1 MTNIINRFKN
11 SGMVHQGT
19 QWFWFKTNKNSLFSL
34 KDFLSFRNLNVHIS
48 FFDWQYLRNRFV
60 HVCVSVISLSKVW
73 TIEFRTVWTIAV
85 LSSLHELHSRQI
97 HNKMKWPFFH
107 IAGDNIKEIQTL
119 KSQTLKCKEDKK
131 YQQRRR
137 VSFGT
142 MLVKRRSSNLPG
154 TSFHIP
160 MHQKKP
166 MQQFKTIK

>member
-1 MTNIINRFKN
+1 MT
-11 SGMVHQGT
+11 
-19 QWFWFKTNKNSLFSL
+19 L
-34 KDFLSFRNLNVHIS
+34 
-48 FFDWQYLRNRFV
+48 
-60 HVCVSVISLSKVW
+60 
-73 TIEFRTVWTIAV
+73 
-85 LSSLHELHSRQI
+85 
-97 HNKMKWPFFH
+97 FH

-119 KSQTLKCKEDKK
+119 KSQTLKFKDKT

>member
-1 MTNIINRFKN
+1 MT
-11 SGMVHQGT
+11 
-19 QWFWFKTNKNSLFSL
+19 L
-34 KDFLSFRNLNVHIS
+34 
-48 FFDWQYLRNRFV
+48 
-60 HVCVSVISLSKVW
+60 
-73 TIEFRTVWTIAV
+73 
-85 LSSLHELHSRQI
+85 
-97 HNKMKWPFFH
+97 FH

-119 KSQTLKCKEDKK
+119 KSQTLKCKKDKK